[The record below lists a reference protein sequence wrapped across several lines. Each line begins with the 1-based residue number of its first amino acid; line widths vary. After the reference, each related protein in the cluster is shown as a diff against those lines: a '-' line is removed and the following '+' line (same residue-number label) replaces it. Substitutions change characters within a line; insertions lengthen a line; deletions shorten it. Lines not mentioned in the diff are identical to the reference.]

1 MDRAAFLNK
10 IKAKVLQ
17 EDENASVILFGSRA
31 RGDYRE
37 DSDWDVLVLINKAL
51 DFTLKRKI
59 RDDIY
64 DVELEFEEPVSTIIL
79 EREKWKTYSY
89 TPLYKNIKDEG
100 KEL

>member
-1 MDRAAFLNK
+1 M
-10 IKAKVLQ
+10 
-17 EDENASVILFGSRA
+17 
-31 RGDYRE
+31 
-37 DSDWDVLVLINKAL
+37 NKAL